1 MPVIALIT
9 WIVTALGGLYLLAIW
24 LIEYDPDFQR
34 AAATRLPVPVIS
46 SHVLLAVGGLGMW
59 VMYIVTE
66 QDTFAWATIGVLAF
80 VATFGLTMAV
90 RWIGVYRAAPV
101 RAPAA
106 VVTSR
111 PGRAGEL
118 RDVWTPSEA
127 LASGGPNVLGH
138 QARPGE
144 LVVPPE
150 RHFPVPVVIAHGV
163 FALATIVLVVLTTL
177 GVGGS

>member
-34 AAATRLPVPVIS
+34 AAATRLPVPVVS
-46 SHVLLAVGGLGMW
+46 GHVLFAVGGLVVW
-59 VMYIVTE
+59 LLYLIT
-66 QDTFAWATIGVLAF
+66 DKDIFAWSTIAILAF

-90 RWIGVYRAAPV
+90 RWIGVYRAGPI
-101 RAPAA
+101 RAPAPLMT
-106 VVTSR
+106 VPP
-111 PGRAGEL
+111 PGAADQRGAWSPTDSWAASAAGSAG
-118 RDVWTPSEA
+118 R
-127 LASGGPNVLGH
+127 

-144 LVVPPE
+144 LAVPPE
-150 RHFPVPVVIAHGV
+150 RHFPVSVVIAHGV
-163 FALATIVLVVLTTL
+163 FAVTTIVLVLLTVL